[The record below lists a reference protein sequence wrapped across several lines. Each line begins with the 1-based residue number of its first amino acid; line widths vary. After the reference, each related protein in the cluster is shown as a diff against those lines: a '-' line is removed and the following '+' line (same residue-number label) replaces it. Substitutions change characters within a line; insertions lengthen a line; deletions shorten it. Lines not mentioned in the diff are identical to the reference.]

1 MAIAA
6 PPAPAPPEAPPSG
19 EGVSGRRK
27 RPLIYYGYWLV
38 GIALLAQFVSAG
50 TQAYVAGVFLKPMT
64 ADLDWTR
71 AEFTSAQTFGR
82 FIMAFVGLFV
92 GVYVDRGY
100 ARTMMLTGVTILG
113 AALFL
118 TSAVTELWQWI
129 LLRGIAFTLGAALLG
144 NLVVNVTLSKWWVER
159 RGRMVGFSSMG
170 VSLAGVILPFALT
183 AFVDEFGW
191 QAGWRALAVMAWVLI
206 YPTAVFMRSS
216 PERYGLNPDG
226 RSDEEMASA
235 TGARVRADLA
245 NSLTRG
251 EALRTPALYMI
262 VIAFGFS
269 SVGLGTM
276 ILQTIPFMT
285 DVGFERATA
294 SLMLTVLA
302 FPAALTKPI
311 WGWLMDYISPKVLA
325 ALSFVIAAIAMVLI
339 VLGGQTGA
347 LPLLILGF
355 VLVGVGIGGQIP
367 IQEVIWASFFGR
379 RYLGAVRSVAMPFAL
394 FLGAGGPFVVSFYF
408 DRVGNYDGAFL
419 GVGVLWT
426 LAAGLILIVR
436 KPKPPKRLL
445 DAQPPAE
452 PAPPVIAAAAAAP
465 TNGAYGANGAGNG
478 AVAGGVEPSAQEVTA
493 EEAIPA
499 PRARRRP
506 RRPRRD
512 YMSDN

>member
-1 MAIAA
+1 MAVAA
-6 PPAPAPPEAPPSG
+6 PQAPAPPETPSSDTVG
-19 EGVSGRRK
+19 GGRRK
-27 RPLIYYGYWLV
+27 RPLVYYGYWLV

-50 TQAYVAGVFLKPMT
+50 TQAYVAGVFFTPMT
-64 ADLDWTR
+64 EELEWTR
-71 AEFTSAQTFGR
+71 AEFTYAQTFGR
-82 FIMAFVGLFV
+82 FIMAFVGLFI
-92 GVYVDRGY
+92 GVYVDRGH

-113 AALFL
+113 AALFM
-118 TSAVTELWQWI
+118 TSAVNELWQWI
-129 LLRGIAFTLGAALLG
+129 LLRGIAFTVGAALLG

-170 VSLAGVILPFALT
+170 VSLAGVILPFVLT
-183 AFVDEFGW
+183 ALVDEFGW
-191 QAGWRALAVMAWVLI
+191 RAGWRALAVMAWVLI
-206 YPTAVFMRSS
+206 YPTAIFMRST
-216 PERYGLNPDG
+216 PERYGLNPDN

-235 TGARVRADLA
+235 TGARVRADFA

-285 DVGFERATA
+285 DAGFERSTA

-302 FPAALTKPI
+302 FPAALTKPV
-311 WGWLMDYISPKVLA
+311 WGWMMDYISPKVLA
-325 ALSFVIAAIAMVLI
+325 ALSFVIAGIAMVLI

-347 LPLLILGF
+347 LPVLLLGF

-394 FLGAGGPFVVSFYF
+394 FLGAGGPLVVSIYF

-426 LAAGLILIVR
+426 IAAGLILLVR
-436 KPKPPKRLL
+436 KPR
-445 DAQPPAE
+445 PPARLRDGGE
-452 PAPPVIAAAAAAP
+452 PPAAPAPPVVPAAVEVR
-465 TNGAYGANGAGNG
+465 TNGGAPSNGAQAANGRANG
-478 AVAGGVEPSAQEVTA
+478 IPWNGDQPTPEVAP
-493 EEAIPA
+493 P
-499 PRARRRP
+499 ARRRP

-512 YMSDN
+512 YMN